1 MKVILGCLNAKYIHM
16 SSAPWCLA
24 AGVRAFGP
32 KEAECKVMETTIN
45 GDLDAFADEIIKG
58 SPDVVTFSCYIWN
71 IRQVLI
77 LCRKIKAACSCTI
90 ALGGPEVAYR
100 AEELLKQ
107 ESSIDYILS
116 GEGEFAFPPFLQ
128 MLLENGDP
136 AAVEGLTYRTG
147 AAIYSVPEGVYT
159 AHPPSPYDDAYFDAL
174 QGRICYIETSRGC
187 PYRCAFCLSGR
198 LAPYRVFPDREV
210 IQRDLLA
217 LAQKGGQTIK
227 FVDRTFNAN
236 EDHAN
241 FILSFILENYGS
253 AIPRGVCFHFEI
265 GGDILKE
272 STLGLLEKMPK
283 GAVQL
288 EIGMQSFHAPTLEA
302 ICRRTNVEKLKSN
315 IKRLLSFGN
324 MHIHIDLIAGL
335 KEEGMVEF
343 EKSFNTAF
351 SLRSHMLQMGFLKLL
366 YGAPMREKPEEYPC
380 QFDEEPPY
388 EVRST
393 PWLSEKEMMR
403 LKKCEDALD
412 RLYNSGHFLLTVDY
426 LLETLKIAPFSLFS
440 QVGEAI
446 CGKGISLGEYAEEL
460 YDYFSP
466 FCDAALL
473 QEKLV
478 SDLLCSASASQISK
492 NIRLSDPRHKKVAAY
507 LAAGENKK
515 VLILEKSKKILLVDP
530 QSKRDLWGRFEHQYF
545 ELESVL
551 KKIYSKKEEYHAS
564 V

>member
-24 AGVRAFGP
+24 AGVRAYGP
-32 KEAECKVMETTIN
+32 KEADCKVMEATIN
-45 GDLDAFADEIIKG
+45 GDLDGFADEIIKR

-71 IRQVLI
+71 IRQTLE
-77 LCRKIKAACSCTI
+77 LCRKIKAACPCII

-100 AEELLKQ
+100 AEALLKQ
-107 ESSIDYILS
+107 EPLIDYILS
-116 GEGEFAFPPFLQ
+116 GEGEFAFPPFLR
-128 MLLENGDP
+128 MLIEKGDP
-136 AAVEGLTYRTG
+136 AAVEGLAYRKAG
-147 AAIYSVPEGVYT
+147 AVLSVPEGVYT
-159 AHPPSPYDDAYFDAL
+159 ADPPSPYDEAYFEAL

-198 LAPYRVFPDREV
+198 LAPYRIFSDKER
-210 IQRDLLA
+210 IRKDLLK
-217 LAQKGGQTIK
+217 LSQSGSKTIK

-236 EDHAN
+236 EEHAN

-253 AIPRGVCFHFEI
+253 AIPNGVCFHFEM
-265 GGDILKE
+265 GGDILRE
-272 STLGLLEKMPK
+272 STLSLLEKMPK

-302 ICRRTNVEKLKSN
+302 ICRRTNVERLKSN

-335 KEEGMVEF
+335 KEEGMAEF

-351 SLRSHMLQMGFLKLL
+351 SLRAHMLQMGFLKLL

-380 QFDEEPPY
+380 QFNEEPPY

-393 PWLSEKEMMR
+393 PWLSEEELVG

-412 RLYNSGHFLLTVDY
+412 RLYNSGHFLYTVDY

-440 QVGEAI
+440 RVGEAI
-446 CGKGISLGEYAEEL
+446 CGKGISLGQYAEEL
-460 YDYFSP
+460 YDYFAP
-466 FCDAALL
+466 LCDAALL

-478 SDLLCSASASQISK
+478 MDLLCSASASQIPK
-492 NIRLSDPRHKKVAAY
+492 TLRLSDPRHKKVAAY
-507 LAAGENKK
+507 LAAGEHKK
-515 VLILEKSKKILLVDP
+515 VAILEKSQKVLLVDP
-530 QSKRDLWGRFEHQYF
+530 QSKRDLWGRFDHQFF
-545 ELESVL
+545 ELESIL
-551 KKIYSKKEEYHAS
+551 ENL
-564 V
+564 